1 MLSNDILT
9 TSISYYSNKEDYC
22 PQSITIG
29 NVLESFKK
37 DTYKER
43 IKSLRSVLSTNEQ
56 SFKMNKGLLP
66 AVTFSG
72 EFNNGHKA
80 ENLLNYSRV
89 IVIDIDKIPDE
100 DIEKIRS
107 KLLADKYFFAI
118 WRSPSGKGLKALLY
132 LEYDTDI
139 ADIPTI
145 HKSAFRQVYSYLTN
159 EYNIFPDASGSDV
172 SRLCFISYD
181 PDLIIKD
188 DFSPFC
194 VEQSGIERYNPK
206 KARAVSY
213 KTPNIINPIHYNS
226 EGKNN
231 HAHRNELRKIIRY
244 LDRRKLS
251 ITGTYDDWYRVGYAI
266 ADTFSYDVGVKLYHK
281 LSVLDGPK
289 YDKEGCD
296 RMLVYCYDNSKKMIT
311 FATIKYLAK
320 LQGYRGSS
328 QGG

>member
-9 TSISYYSNKEDYC
+9 APISYYSNKEDHS
-22 PQSITIG
+22 PQSITLES
-29 NVLESFKK
+29 VLESFKK
-37 DTYKER
+37 DTYRER
-43 IKSLRSVLSTNEQ
+43 IESLRSMLSINEQ
-56 SFKMNKGLLP
+56 SFKINKGLLP

-107 KLLADKYFFAI
+107 ILLADKYIFAI
-118 WRSPSGKGLKALLY
+118 WRSPSGRGIKALLY
-132 LEYDTDI
+132 LEYDADI
-139 ADIPTI
+139 VDIPTT
-145 HKSAFRQVYSYLTN
+145 HKGAFRQVRSYLID
-159 EYNIFPDASGSDV
+159 EYNIFPDASGADV

-194 VEQSGIERYNPK
+194 VKYGDIERQPSK
-206 KARAVSY
+206 KPCVLSCR
-213 KTPNIINPIHYNS
+213 TPNIINSMHYNS

-231 HAHRNELRKIIRY
+231 HAHRNELQRIIRY
-244 LDRRKLS
+244 LGRRKLS
-251 ITGTYDDWYRVGYAI
+251 ITNTYDDWYRIGYAI
-266 ADTFSYDVGVKLYHK
+266 ADTFSYDIGVKLYHK
-281 LSVLDGPK
+281 LSELDGPK

-296 RMLVYCYDNSKKMIT
+296 RMLTYCYDNSKKMIT